1 MTSPENNTATDLDR
15 TTALLESTLDATADG
30 IYIVGTDGEILE
42 HNDQFASMWNLP
54 ETLLE
59 HGNHED
65 LLDHL
70 RNKLDNPPEAL
81 KEIRQI
87 QNDRSA
93 EVLDTIQF
101 EDGRLYERYSCPIR
115 INDEYHGRLW
125 SFYDI
130 TEREKARERA
140 REMAYTDPLTDLPNR
155 FKFLE
160 YLQGMLLFN
169 KTNEQQA
176 GVLCLD
182 LNRFKRIN
190 NSIGQDAGD
199 EVLKECVRRWKNTFD
214 EDLIMARTGGDE
226 FMVFVPECD
235 AQSELEQIARRAIEK
250 LEEPFTIDGTEIDVR
265 VNIGISVFPRDSD
278 DVDDLLSMSHRAMV
292 KARENGVDNYEFF
305 LSGMRDAP
313 SNIVSLESDLRKA
326 IENDELR
333 IHYQPQINLE
343 NGDVVGFEALLR
355 WQHPERGMISP
366 ETTIPLA
373 EETGLILP
381 VGEWVLKRAC
391 RQLVDWQETADR
403 PLRISV
409 NVSAE
414 QIIQERRFLD
424 SVKSTLNETGVDPNC
439 LELEITEHVA
449 LRDLEFTS
457 NLLHE
462 FQTMSVRTSV
472 DDFGTGHSTMTYL
485 QQFPYDCMK
494 IDRSF
499 IDGLAEHHQNRVM
512 VKAMI
517 SLGQELNLE
526 VIAEGV
532 ETRDQLEILGD
543 LNCDTV
549 QGFYYAEPMTAEDVE
564 SYLGER
570 P

>member
-1 MTSPENNTATDLDR
+1 MTSSYEETSSELER
-15 TTALLESTLDATADG
+15 THALLENTLNSTADG
-30 IYIVGTDGEILE
+30 IYIIGTDGRILE
-42 HNDQFASMWNLP
+42 YNEQFASLWNLP

-59 HGNHED
+59 NGSHED

-70 RNKLDNPPEAL
+70 RMKLKNPPAAL
-81 KEIRQI
+81 KKFREIA
-87 QNDRSA
+87 NDRNA
-93 EVLDTIQF
+93 EVLDTVEF
-101 EDGRLYERYSCPIR
+101 DDGSLYERYSCPIEV
-115 INDEYHGRLW
+115 NGEYHARLW

-169 KTNEQQA
+169 KTNDQKA

-199 EVLKECVRRWKNTFD
+199 EVLEECVRRWEKILD

-226 FMVFVPECD
+226 FMVFVPECET
-235 AQSELEQIARRAIEK
+235 QSELEEIAEKAIDQ

-265 VNIGISVFPRDSD
+265 VNVGIAVFPRDSD

-292 KARENGVDNYEFF
+292 KARENGVNNYEFF

-326 IENDELR
+326 IDNDELR
-333 IHYQPQINLE
+333 IHYQPQIDLND
-343 NGDVVGFEALLR
+343 GTVKGFEALLR
-355 WQHPERGMISP
+355 WEHPERGMISP
-366 ETTIPLA
+366 ATTIPLA

-381 VGEWVLKRAC
+381 VGEWVLEEAC
-391 RQLVDWQETADR
+391 DQLVEWQEVVNR

-414 QIIQERRFLD
+414 QIIQERRFLE
-424 SVKSTLNETGVDPNC
+424 SVESTLDQTGVDPNC

-462 FQTMSVRTSV
+462 FKTMSVRTSV

-499 IDGLAEHHQNRVM
+499 IDGLSEHRQNKVM
-512 VKAMI
+512 VEAMI

-532 ETRDQLEILGD
+532 ETREQLKIVDE

-549 QGFYYAEPMTAEDVE
+549 QGFYYAEPMMAKDVKP
-564 SYLGER
+564 YLMDHS
-570 P
+570 